1 MSGSE
6 FDDIFEDADDELFD
20 VFGTKG
26 GVLFQAKDGGLSGTV
41 GGVIQKNVGS
51 PNGDTFVSVALAVD
65 LRISEV
71 PDPQRGD
78 LLTVNCVRYVLAD
91 FIGTDGKINRYSL
104 QPVD

>member
-1 MSGSE
+1 MGGSE
-6 FDDIFEDADDELFD
+6 FDDIFEDADDELFE

>member
-6 FDDIFEDADDELFD
+6 FDDIFEDADDELFE
-20 VFGTKG
+20 VFGNKG
-26 GVLFQAKDGGLSGTV
+26 GVSFQAKDGGLCGVV

-51 PNGDTFVSVALAVD
+51 PNGETFVVVALAVD
-65 LRISEV
+65 LRVSEV

-78 LLTVNCVRYVLAD
+78 LVTVNCLRYVLGE
-91 FIGTDGKINRYSL
+91 FLGTDGKINRYSL

>member
-41 GGVIQKNVGS
+41 VGVIQKNVGS